1 MQAKIVD
8 AQKRLPSVTVS
19 KDIKLKVA
27 TVCSNLDIDGLRG
40 DLVVNRAA
48 QALVAFEGR
57 TSVLPIPSFLTSNI
71 HWFNSSFSYLELHDV
86 AQISATFGKQLE
98 MNIPLR

>member
-1 MQAKIVD
+1 MRVQKQISE

-19 KDIKLKVA
+19 RNIKLKVA
-27 TVCSNLDIDGLRG
+27 TVCSNLNIDGLRG

-57 TSVLPIPSFLTSNI
+57 TSVRVPAPLKPLPLHSRAYSLSNKTLPCCPSL
-71 HWFNSSFSYLELHDV
+71 
-86 AQISATFGKQLE
+86 
-98 MNIPLR
+98 

>member
-1 MQAKIVD
+1 MWRATEILIEKGAVQEKIVA

-19 KDIKLKVA
+19 RDIKLKVA
-27 TVCSNLDIDGLRG
+27 TVCSNLNIDGLRG

-57 TSVLPIPSFLTSNI
+57 TSVRTPLALSLI
-71 HWFNSSFSYLELHDV
+71 H
-86 AQISATFGKQLE
+86 I
-98 MNIPLR
+98 